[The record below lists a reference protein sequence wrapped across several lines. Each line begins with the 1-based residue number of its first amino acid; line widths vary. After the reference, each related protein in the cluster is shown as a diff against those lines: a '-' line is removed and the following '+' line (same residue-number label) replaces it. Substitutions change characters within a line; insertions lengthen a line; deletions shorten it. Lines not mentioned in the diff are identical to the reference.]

1 MGRIETIK
9 QKILQL
15 DAGSFQNLC
24 DSYLCKKFGYQSIVS
39 LGGKAG
45 TQKTTLGTPDTY
57 FITPN
62 EGYILVEYTTQLTG
76 TFEKISDDIK
86 KCLDKEKIGIPYN
99 KISGIIYCHT
109 SSNITPSQDSEL
121 KKICE
126 KVGINLTIIGID
138 AIAEDIYLIYH
149 SIARDFLGIPISTGQ
164 IQSYDEFINDYNSN
178 VMVAPIDTEFL
189 FRKKELQDIEEAY
202 NKVDVVILSGSA
214 GNGKTRLAL
223 HYLKNYIGENNKK
236 TYCIYSKSLPIYE
249 DLKLFL
255 DKPGD
260 YFLFIDDANQLSGS
274 LEHIIRYVNMKQS
287 GYNVKILITV
297 RDYATQKVLNTVKKI
312 TYYEKVNVNA
322 FSDKEIRELLKVTFG
337 IVNQNYQE
345 RILKISEGN
354 PRIAILAGKLVCD
367 SNHLKSI
374 TDVSQLYENYYGSIV
389 KDNELFSNRN
399 LGITVGII
407 AFLGTI
413 YLEKIDIILS
423 ILEGKG
429 INRDKFIENIYMLHD
444 QEIVDIYN
452 DKVVRFSDQCLS
464 NYLLKYV
471 FFDKRLLS
479 LSKMIKICF
488 FDYKDKTIFS
498 VNTLISIFRN
508 KELLNFVNK
517 EIKLI
522 WKELSIEKS
531 TIFYEFVKAFFP
543 INPTETLLILKN
555 EIESDKSI
563 IFEYNNIDVEK
574 EKNNHYVNNYI
585 IEILGRFAYINDFS
599 TACELFLEYYLK
611 RPDLF
616 MEFYHAVNMYFRID
630 KNSIYNDFYT
640 QITLF
645 EKIIEYSNDWKQEQ
659 IVMFF
664 LQIVKEFLKV
674 HFSPVEGRKN
684 NELIMYNIPLMMSK
698 GVEKYRKLI
707 WESLIS
713 LSKIEKYKEE
723 VGKILYSYG
732 NGIHDRSIPV
742 VKFDL
747 VYIESILN
755 LNFSKD
761 KLKNCLV
768 VRRIE
773 QVFRSIG
780 VSDGSTFS
788 EYFKGEKFK
797 IYCILEG
804 SYYKVDNY
812 EENKKQ
818 KKQSID
824 NYISNC
830 DWEMFK
836 KLIDVCSEIFGEDN
850 YSSWNIK
857 EGLVI
862 VFDAVFSKKDWY
874 IDAVKYYIKK
884 NTPYNLYPEDIIKK
898 LFVLLLDS
906 EVYKIIVDEEY
917 SQRNDWLYAYYHELP
932 TNLITKKH
940 LKGLYDFLKDT
951 SDKKDTLQSIRGV
964 DFLEKYK
971 VINEQA
977 FLEGCKIILK
987 KREYS
992 LHVVNNYFYLLF
1004 NYYRNKPKEVISKFN
1019 NNLDLLEEIYC
1030 TILSYDNNIDHDGK
1044 FLKDIYLSKPS
1055 VLYKYIDYLINKN
1068 KGAFKD
1074 NYKRDQIFFELKDFI
1089 EIYNEIFE
1097 QMIKNCKFPE
1107 FTVVYFLES
1116 LLSNNPDKPELVG
1129 KQHEWI
1135 SQCIKSFSKDK
1146 IKMKYLF
1153 SAISNLE
1160 IKRKEEYVLMFL
1172 ENNTSFEDFQEIPLT
1187 PSSYS
1192 YSDSAVPIYS
1202 AWIEFLE
1209 SLVSKFVGLKWI
1221 KHKNY
1226 IEEEISFLKVR
1237 IESEEINRI
1246 LRG

>member
-1 MGRIETIK
+1 MGKIETIK

-57 FITPN
+57 FITPS

-76 TFEKISDDIK
+76 IFEKIRDDIA

-109 SSNITPSQDSEL
+109 SSNITPSQDSKL

-149 SIARDFLGIPISTGQ
+149 SIARDFLGMPISTGQ
-164 IQSYDEFINDYNSN
+164 IQSYDEFIIDYNSN
-178 VMVAPIDTEFL
+178 GMAAPTDTEFL
-189 FRKKELQDIEEAY
+189 FRQKELQDIEEAY
-202 NKVDVVILSGSA
+202 NKVDVVILNGSA

-223 HYLKNYIGENNKK
+223 HYLKNYVGSNNKK
-236 TYCIYSKSLPIYE
+236 VYCICSKGLPIYE
-249 DLKLFL
+249 DLNLFL
-255 DKPGD
+255 EKPGD

-274 LEHIIRYVNMKQS
+274 LEHIIRYVNMKQG

-297 RDYATQKVLNTVKKI
+297 RDYAIQKVVNTVKKI
-312 TYYEKVNVNA
+312 THYEKVNVNV
-322 FSDKEIRELLKVTFG
+322 FSDKEINKLLEVTFE
-337 IVNQNYQE
+337 IVNQYYQE

-354 PRIAILAGKLVCD
+354 PRIAMLAGKLVCD
-367 SNHLKSI
+367 SNHLEAI
-374 TDVSQLYENYYGSIV
+374 TDVSQLYENYYGDILE
-389 KDNELFSNRN
+389 DNKFSNRN
-399 LGITVGII
+399 LCITAGII

-413 YLEKIDIILS
+413 YLEKIDIILL
-423 ILEGKG
+423 ILKEKG
-429 INRDKFIENIYMLHD
+429 INREEFIENIYMLHE

-471 FFDKRLLS
+471 FFDKKLFS
-479 LSKMIKICF
+479 LSKMIKTCF
-488 FDYKDKTIFS
+488 PYYKDKTIFS
-498 VNTLISIFRN
+498 INTLITIFKN
-508 KELLNFVNK
+508 KELFNFIEK

-522 WKELSIEKS
+522 WNELSTEKS
-531 TIFYEFVKAFFP
+531 TIFYEFMKVFFP
-543 INPTETLLILKN
+543 INPIETLLILKD
-555 EIESDKSI
+555 EIENDKSVV
-563 IFEYNNIDVEK
+563 FEYNNIDIEK

-585 IEILGRFAYINDFS
+585 IEILGKFAYINDFR
-599 TACELFLEYYLK
+599 TACELFFEYYLK

-616 MEFYHAVNMYFRID
+616 MEFYHAVNMYFCID
-630 KNSIYNDFYT
+630 KNSIDNDFYT

-645 EKIIEYSNDWKQEQ
+645 EKIIEYSNDWEKEP
-659 IVMFF
+659 IVIFF

-674 HFSPVEGRKN
+674 HFSPVEGGKN
-684 NELIMYNIPLMMSK
+684 NKLIMYQIPLRMSK

-713 LSKIEKYKEE
+713 LSKIERYKEK
-723 VGKILYSYG
+723 VGKILDSYC
-732 NGIHDRSIPV
+732 NTVHDISIPV
-742 VKFDL
+742 VEFDL
-747 VYIESILN
+747 VYIELILN
-755 LNFSKD
+755 LNFSTD
-761 KLKNCLV
+761 KLKNCLI

-773 QVFRSIG
+773 KVLRRIG
-780 VSDGSTFS
+780 VSYGTIFS

-797 IYCILEG
+797 LYCILEG
-804 SYYKVDNY
+804 TNYKVDNY

-818 KKQSID
+818 KKQAIND
-824 NYISNC
+824 YISNC
-830 DWEMFK
+830 DFEMFK
-836 KLIDVCSEIFGEDN
+836 KLIDICSEISGTDN
-850 YSSWNIK
+850 YSFWKIK
-857 EGLVI
+857 EGLEI
-862 VFDAVFSKKDWY
+862 AFDSAFNKKNWY
-874 IDAVKYYIKK
+874 VDAVKYYLKK
-884 NTPYNLYPEDIIKK
+884 NTPYNLYPYDIIKK
-898 LFVLLLDS
+898 LFLLLSDS
-906 EVYKIIVDEEY
+906 QVYKIIVDEKY
-917 SQRNDWLYAYYHELP
+917 SQRNFWLYVYYYELP
-932 TNLITKKH
+932 PKLITQNH
-940 LKGLYDFLKDT
+940 LNGLYDFLKDT

-971 VINEQA
+971 VIDEQA
-977 FLEGCKIILK
+977 FLEGCKIILE

-992 LHVVNNYFYLLF
+992 LHVVNNYFELLF
-1004 NYYRNKPKEVISKFN
+1004 NYYHNKPEEVIRKFN
-1019 NNLDLLEEIYC
+1019 SNLKLLEEIYC
-1030 TILSYDNNIDHDGK
+1030 TTLSYDNNSDHDGK

-1055 VLYKYIDYLINKN
+1055 ILYKYIEYLINK
-1068 KGAFKD
+1068 KKAAFKD
-1074 NYKRDQIFFELKDFI
+1074 NYERDQIFLELEDFI

-1097 QMIKNCKFPE
+1097 QMIINCEFPRI
-1107 FTVVYFLES
+1107 TVVYFLES
-1116 LLSNNPDKPELVG
+1116 LLYNDMDKPELLE

-1146 IKMKYLF
+1146 MKMYCLF

-1160 IKRKEEYVLMFL
+1160 IKRKEEYILMFL
-1172 ENNTSFEDFQEIPLT
+1172 ENNTLFEDFQEIPLT
-1187 PSSYS
+1187 STSYS
-1192 YSDSAVPIYS
+1192 YFGSAVPIYS

-1209 SLVSKFVGLKWI
+1209 TLASKLVGLKWI
-1221 KHKNY
+1221 KHKKFV
-1226 IEEEISFLKVR
+1226 EEEISFLKVR

>member
-1 MGRIETIK
+1 MGKIETIK

-76 TFEKISDDIK
+76 IFEKIRDDIR

-164 IQSYDEFINDYNSN
+164 IQSYDEFITDYNSN

-202 NKVDVVILSGSA
+202 HRVDVVIISGSA

-236 TYCIYSKSLPIYE
+236 YCIHSKSLPIYE

-297 RDYATQKVLNTVKKI
+297 RDYATQKVVNSVKEI
-312 TYYEKVNVNA
+312 TYYEKMNVNV
-322 FSDKEIRELLKVTFG
+322 FSDKEIRELLEVTFG

-345 RILKISEGN
+345 RIFKISEGN
-354 PRIAILAGKLVCD
+354 PRIAMLAGKMVCY
-367 SNHLKSI
+367 SNYLESI
-374 TDVSQLYENYYGSIV
+374 TDASQLYENYYGYILE
-389 KDNELFSNRN
+389 DNKLFSNRS
-399 LGITVGII
+399 LCITAGII

-413 YLEKIDIILS
+413 YLEKINIILM
-423 ILEGKG
+423 ILKEKG
-429 INRDKFIENIYMLHD
+429 INREEFIENIYMLHE

-471 FFDKRLLS
+471 FFDKKLLS
-479 LSKMIKICF
+479 LSKMIKTCF
-488 FDYKDKTIFS
+488 PYYKDKTIFS
-498 VNTLISIFRN
+498 INTLITIFKN
-508 KELLNFVNK
+508 KELFNFIEK

-522 WKELSIEKS
+522 WNELSTEKS
-531 TIFYEFVKAFFP
+531 TIFYEFMKAFFP
-543 INPTETLLILKN
+543 INPIETLLILKD
-555 EIESDKSI
+555 EIENDKSVV
-563 IFEYNNIDVEK
+563 FEYNNIDIEK

-585 IEILGRFAYINDFS
+585 IEILGRFAYINDFP
-599 TACELFLEYYLK
+599 TACELFFEYYLK

-630 KNSIYNDFYT
+630 KNSIDNDFYT
-640 QITLF
+640 QITFF
-645 EKIIEYSNDWKQEQ
+645 EKIIEYSNDWEKEP
-659 IVMFF
+659 IVIFF

-674 HFSPVEGRKN
+674 HFSPVEGGKN
-684 NELIMYNIPLMMSK
+684 NELIMYQIPLRMSK

-707 WESLIS
+707 WKSLIF
-713 LSKIEKYKEE
+713 LSKIEKYREKVRE
-723 VGKILYSYG
+723 ILDSYG
-732 NGIHDRSIPV
+732 GGIDDISIPV
-742 VKFDL
+742 VEFDL
-747 VYIESILN
+747 VYIELILN
-755 LNFSKD
+755 LNFSRD

-773 QVFRSIG
+773 QVLRRVG
-780 VSDGSTFS
+780 VSYGTIFS

-797 IYCILEG
+797 LYCILEG
-804 SYYKVDNY
+804 TNYKVDNY

-818 KKQSID
+818 KKQAIND
-824 NYISNC
+824 YISNC
-830 DWEMFK
+830 DFEMFK
-836 KLIDVCSEIFGEDN
+836 KLIDICSEIFEEDN
-850 YSSWNIK
+850 YSSLKIK
-857 EGLVI
+857 EGLEI
-862 VFDAVFSKKDWY
+862 VFDAIFSKKDWY
-874 IDAVKYYIKK
+874 VDAVKYYLKK
-884 NTPYNLYPEDIIKK
+884 NTPYNLYPYDIIKK

-906 EVYKIIVDEEY
+906 EVYKIIVDEKY
-917 SQRNDWLYAYYHELP
+917 SQRNLWLYAYYHELP
-932 TNLITKKH
+932 PNQIRKKH

-971 VINEQA
+971 VIDEQA
-977 FLEGCKIILK
+977 FLEGCKIILE

-992 LHVVNNYFYLLF
+992 LRVVNNYFCLLF
-1004 NYYRNKPKEVISKFN
+1004 NYYRNKPKEVINKFN
-1019 NNLDLLEEIYC
+1019 KNLELLEEIYFA
-1030 TILSYDNNIDHDGK
+1030 ILSYDNNVDHDGK

-1055 VLYKYIDYLINKN
+1055 ILYKYIEYLTNK
-1068 KGAFKD
+1068 KKAAFKD
-1074 NYKRDQIFFELKDFI
+1074 NYERDQIFFELKDFI

-1097 QMIKNCKFPE
+1097 QMISNCQFPR
-1107 FTVVYFLES
+1107 FTVAYFLES
-1116 LLSNNPDKPELVG
+1116 LLSNNPDKPELAG

-1135 SQCIKSFSKDK
+1135 SQCIKSFSKDNM
-1146 IKMKYLF
+1146 KMDCLF

-1160 IKRKEEYVLMFL
+1160 IKRKEEYILMFL
-1172 ENNTSFEDFQEIPLT
+1172 ENNTLFEDFQEIPLT
-1187 PSSYS
+1187 PTSYS
-1192 YSDSAVPIYS
+1192 YFGSAVPIYS
-1202 AWIEFLE
+1202 SWIEFLE
-1209 SLVSKFVGLKWI
+1209 SLLPKFVGLKWI

-1226 IEEEISFLKVR
+1226 IEEKISFLKVR